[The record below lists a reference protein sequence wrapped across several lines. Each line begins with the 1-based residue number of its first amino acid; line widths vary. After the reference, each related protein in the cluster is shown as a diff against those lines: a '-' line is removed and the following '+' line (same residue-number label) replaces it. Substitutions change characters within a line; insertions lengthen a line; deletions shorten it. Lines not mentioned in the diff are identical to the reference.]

1 MFKNITETKK
11 KVELFLVPASLYVEV
26 LRTAFFFFFL
36 KLRRQNTILVP
47 SRSFFF

>member
-1 MFKNITETKK
+1 MFKNITEAKK

-26 LRTAFFFFFL
+26 LRTAFFFFL